1 MAYAKALVVFFFLVA
16 FVSPCYSSEETITL
30 TRDQYRRLMLS
41 QNLFLM
47 DRDSSLFLYSLGLL
61 KSGNSQEVANFM
73 DYQLDE
79 IIVAAWKFKDE
90 LSEKQQEKIDK
101 FLHDIKAY
109 RQEHPRDPDAQV
121 DPTLFSKYYIEF
133 DKTYAERADKILESI
148 E

>member
-1 MAYAKALVVFFFLVA
+1 MTNAKALAVFFFLVA
-16 FVSPCYSSEETITL
+16 FASPCYSSEETITL
-30 TRDQYRRLMLS
+30 TKEQYRQLQFN
-41 QNLFLM
+41 QNFFLM
-47 DRDSSLFLYSLGLL
+47 ARDGSVFLHSLVLL
-61 KSGNSQEVANFM
+61 KSGNSQEVENFM

-79 IIVAAWKFKDE
+79 IIIAAWKFKGE

-109 RQEHPRDPDAQV
+109 RQQHPRDQDTQV
-121 DPTLFSKYYIEF
+121 DPTLFSEYYIEF